1 MSSAIH
7 DGGEGG
13 RTGTKSLGEQKTGSS
28 GYKTAYRTTTPRP
41 PRRELV
47 VGVDVVVAVVV
58 VVVVVVVVRIWSAL
72 LFAWVAL
79 GLGDWSG
86 LR

>member
-7 DGGEGG
+7 DGGESG

-28 GYKTAYRTTTPRP
+28 GYKTAYRYRTTP

-47 VGVDVVVAVVV
+47 VA
-58 VVVVVVVVRIWSAL
+58 VVVVRIWLAL
-72 LFAWVAL
+72 LFAWLAR
-79 GLGDWSG
+79 G
-86 LR
+86 